1 MVTVPGNII
10 SLKTTS
16 YRVVLPFYGYAA
28 LSFLAAA
35 LLIMGD
41 STAFNGHYFHPH
53 ILAITHILALGWGT
67 MIILGASHQLV
78 PILIEGSLYSEKLAL
93 ASFILAGVG
102 IPLLSYGFY
111 NFEMGWPAKWG
122 GRLVLLGIL
131 CYLINLFKS
140 ISGGKQDNVHALFV
154 FTAGLWLFITAF
166 FGLVLVYNFTY
177 TLLLKDTLY
186 YLPLHAHIGIM
197 GWFLLL
203 IMGVASRLIPMF
215 LISKYHNTR
224 ILWVIYLL
232 INTALLVFLFL
243 YLDAGLKNLLL
254 LPALMVLTA
263 VFLFMYYC
271 FRAFKTRLRKQVDPQ
286 LRISLFSIA
295 LLVFPLLLLLIIISL
310 LLQSA
315 GEQSNLVLAYGFLV
329 FFGWITAIVLGMT
342 FKTLPFIVWNKVYHH
357 LAGIGRTPNPKDL
370 FNEKIFRGM
379 ILAYLAGLFVFT
391 AGVLATQTFLLKTG
405 AVLLLVTAGL
415 YSWNVFKLIFH
426 KRSMI

>member
-1 MVTVPGNII
+1 MVTTPVNII

-16 YRVVLPFYGYAA
+16 YKVVLPFYGYAA
-28 LSFLAAA
+28 FSFLAAA
-35 LLIMGD
+35 LLLLGD
-41 STAFNGHYFHPH
+41 AKAFAGHYFHPH

-78 PILIEGSLYSEKLAL
+78 PVLVEGRLYSEKMAF
-93 ASFILAGVG
+93 ASFILAGMG
-102 IPLLSYGFY
+102 IPMLSYGFY

-122 GRLVLLGIL
+122 GRLVVLGIL

-140 ISGGKQDNVHALFV
+140 ISGRKKENIHALFV

-177 TLLLKDTLY
+177 TLLIKDTLY
-186 YLPLHAHIGIM
+186 YLPLHAHIGMM

-224 ILWVIYLL
+224 ILWAIYLL

-254 LPALMVLTA
+254 IPALMVLTA

-271 FRAFKTRLRKQVDPQ
+271 FRAFRTRLRKQVDPQ

-295 LLVFPLLLLLIIISL
+295 LIALPLLLLLIMISL
-310 LLQSA
+310 LLQSTE
-315 GEQSNLVLAYGFLV
+315 EQSNLILAYGFLV
-329 FFGWITAIVLGMT
+329 FFGWITAIILGMT

-357 LAGIGRTPNPKDL
+357 LAGMGRTPNPKDL
-370 FNEKIFRGM
+370 FHDKIFRGM
-379 ILAYLAGLFVFT
+379 VLAYLAGLFVFT
-391 AGVLATQTFLLKTG
+391 AGILASRILLLQAG

-415 YSWNVFKLIFH
+415 YNWNVFKLIFH
-426 KRSMI
+426 KKSRL